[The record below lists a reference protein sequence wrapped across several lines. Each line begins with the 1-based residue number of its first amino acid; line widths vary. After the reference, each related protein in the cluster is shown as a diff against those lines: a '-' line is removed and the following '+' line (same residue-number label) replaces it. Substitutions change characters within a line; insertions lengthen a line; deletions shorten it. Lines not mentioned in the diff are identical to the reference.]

1 MGRAPHTRVCGSR
14 GVGDKSCECHGGE
27 DVKWPFAA
35 LWEFDLNSMVYRMS
49 AEAVRVI
56 KGGLTSPANDK
67 EPVPCGRVSSCSAL
81 LWPG

>member
-1 MGRAPHTRVCGSR
+1 MEMDQWAARRIRAFAEVG

-56 KGGLTSPANDK
+56 RGD
-67 EPVPCGRVSSCSAL
+67 
-81 LWPG
+81 